1 MVQVC
6 FFSKFSFLAYPL
18 SEYLPPASE
27 AWTIVSAPIS
37 ENLGQHSQDS
47 LVPSKIS
54 QALGGWQHVLSK
66 FRRPSSKVNAQDP
79 AVEDQ
84 NFADCTCT
92 CLFCIHI
99 QLSSNT
105 FLSQTTTQSRKA
117 ILKRT
122 GHHSSCSF
130 LSRSPSFIT
139 RSEVSASMLLSDR
152 GPLSLQ
158 SIPAVLF
165 LRLPSLV

>member
-1 MVQVC
+1 MQVC
-6 FFSKFSFLAYPL
+6 LSPVFSFLVHSL
-18 SEYLPPASE
+18 SDCLPPACE

-37 ENLGQHSQDS
+37 ENLGQHSQDT
-47 LVPSKIS
+47 LVLSKIS
-54 QALGGWQHVLSK
+54 QVLGGWQLVLSK
-66 FRRPSSKVNAQDP
+66 FRRPSSRVNAQDP

-99 QLSSNT
+99 QLSSDT

-122 GHHSSCSF
+122 GHHSPCSF